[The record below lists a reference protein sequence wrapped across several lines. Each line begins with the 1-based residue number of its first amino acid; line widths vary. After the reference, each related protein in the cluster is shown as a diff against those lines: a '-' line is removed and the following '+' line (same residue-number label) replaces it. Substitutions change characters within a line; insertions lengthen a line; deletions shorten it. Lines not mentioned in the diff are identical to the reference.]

1 MLVILPTEGLMLL
14 PEKMIGFGRLKFARF
29 VMLKNSARNST
40 FIRSVIGV
48 VLKTERVWQPRRLL
62 ADAGVLDHHKVRA
75 VLAVNG

>member
-1 MLVILPTEGLMLL
+1 L

-48 VLKTERVWQPRRLL
+48 WQPRRFWRML
-62 ADAGVLDHHKVRA
+62 DVLDHHKVRA
-75 VLAVNG
+75 VLTVNG